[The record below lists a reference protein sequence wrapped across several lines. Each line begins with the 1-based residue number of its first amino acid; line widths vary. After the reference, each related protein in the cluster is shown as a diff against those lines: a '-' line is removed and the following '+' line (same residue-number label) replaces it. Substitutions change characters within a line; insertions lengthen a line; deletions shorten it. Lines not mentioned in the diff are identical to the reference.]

1 MNLLKSDRFR
11 ENRLGYQ
18 LLIPATLFI
27 GAISIYPLI
36 RGITLSFMSYS
47 TRRVRNAR
55 FNGLENFINILTND
69 PEFWAAFIFSIIS
82 AFIIVM
88 VSYVMG
94 MCFALLLNR
103 NIKFRGFFR
112 AMILIPW
119 IIPPVVSATNW
130 TWILNDQLGF
140 LNLTLKQW
148 GFIDKPILFL
158 ADPVIARI
166 TVCFTGAWKS
176 FPFMMIVLLSGLQS
190 IPDELYESAS
200 IDGAGFF
207 RSFINITVP
216 MLRSVTAISTV
227 LMFIWTFNN
236 FENIYLLTRGG
247 PLNATFV
254 LPILSYYT
262 AFYRTQLGY
271 ASAISTMML
280 VVLLF
285 LAMLYMR
292 ALNNTGNVGRHK

>member
-1 MNLLKSDRFR
+1 MSLLKSERFR
-11 ENRLGYQ
+11 VNRLGYQ

-47 TRRVRNAR
+47 TRRVRNAH
-55 FNGLENFINILTND
+55 FNGLENFANILTND
-69 PEFWAAFIFSIIS
+69 PDFWAAFVFSIIS
-82 AFIIVM
+82 SFVIVI
-88 VSYVMG
+88 VSYIMG

-103 NIKFRGFFR
+103 NIKFRGLFR
-112 AMILIPW
+112 ALILIPW

-130 TWILNDQLGF
+130 TWLLNDQLGF
-140 LNLTLKQW
+140 LNLTLRQW

-207 RSFINITVP
+207 RSFISITIP
-216 MLRSVTAISTV
+216 MLKPVTAISTV

-292 ALNNTGNVGRHK
+292 ALNSAGNMGGRK

>member
-1 MNLLKSDRFR
+1 MNLLKSEKFR
-11 ENRLGYQ
+11 QNRLGYQ
-18 LLIPATLFI
+18 LLIPASLFI
-27 GAISIYPLI
+27 GAISIFPLI
-36 RGITLSFMSYS
+36 RGIMLSFMSYS

-69 PEFWAAFIFSIIS
+69 PEFWAAFAFSIIS
-82 AFIIVM
+82 SFVIVII
-88 VSYVMG
+88 SYVMG

-103 NIKFRGFFR
+103 NIKYRGFFR

-130 TWILNDQLGF
+130 TWLLNDQLGF
-140 LNLTLKQW
+140 INLTLRHW

-207 RSFINITVP
+207 RSFRAITIP
-216 MLRSVTAISTV
+216 MLKPVTAISTV

-292 ALNNTGNVGRHK
+292 ALNSAGNAGGRK